1 MSKVYVRQIEPEYQ
15 ESPLFLFEC
24 FPDNIVVTG
33 NRDYNSHTTPLYDRV
48 RDTLDNGELA
58 EALDDM
64 RNGGYYSSFYKN
76 ATEAVNDLLPPEKC
90 KYSTRDIHAL
100 KGLLRAYAEAGIREE
115 NNIICKVL
123 SLVSGSPWGWAIIR
137 GCCQGEWQEV
147 FYPVNEW
154 NREALAA
161 FEVQYFNEGSE
172 WIIHAE
178 PEEPEGPEDIS
189 GYSCYTVSMLEDDI
203 RKELAEIAG
212 CAPADLVIYAVDG
225 YTRSPIYKAV

>member
-15 ESPLFLFEC
+15 ESLLFLFEC

-58 EALDDM
+58 EALDDI

-76 ATEAVNDLLPPEKC
+76 AMEAVNDLLPSEKG

-100 KGLLRAYAEAGIREE
+100 KGLVKAYMEAGSREE

-137 GCCQGEWQEV
+137 GGLS
-147 FYPVNEW
+147 
-154 NREALAA
+154 R
-161 FEVQYFNEGSE
+161 
-172 WIIHAE
+172 
-178 PEEPEGPEDIS
+178 
-189 GYSCYTVSMLEDDI
+189 
-203 RKELAEIAG
+203 
-212 CAPADLVIYAVDG
+212 
-225 YTRSPIYKAV
+225 

>member
-33 NRDYNSHTTPLYDRV
+33 NRDYNSHTTPLFDRV
-48 RDTLDNGELA
+48 RDSLDSGELT
-58 EALDDM
+58 EALDDIKT
-64 RNGGYYSSFYKN
+64 GGYYKN
-76 ATEAVNDLLPPEKC
+76 ATEAVNDLLPPEKG

-100 KGLLRAYAEAGIREE
+100 KWLVKAYMEAGSLEE

-123 SLVSGSPWGWAIIR
+123 SLVSGSPWEWAIIR

-147 FYPVNEW
+147 FYPVNE
-154 NREALAA
+154 
-161 FEVQYFNEGSE
+161 GSE
-172 WIIHAE
+172 WIIHDE
-178 PEEPEGPEDIS
+178 PYEPEGPEDIN
-189 GYSCYTVSMLEDDI
+189 GYSCYTVSVLEDDI
-203 RKELAEIAG
+203 RKELADIAG
-212 CAPADLVIYAVDG
+212 CTPVDLVIYAVDG